1 MRTLDLDIVVTRGS
15 IVESRHIVHAA
26 VIAADGATLASAGN
40 PDLVAHWRSCA
51 KPLQV
56 HPFVESG
63 HFEAVGWG
71 ARELALAC
79 ASHGGEPEHVELA
92 AWMLAS
98 IGLTEHDLVCGGHA
112 PLSDRGARLLR
123 DQSRAP
129 TRLHNNCSGKH
140 AAMLASA
147 LRQGWTSAGYDLPS
161 HPVQQQIRRLLG
173 RWTGVED
180 GALDVATDGC
190 GVPVFVLTLR
200 QMALA
205 YARLA
210 QAASGE
216 APAGQIVDAMRTHPF
231 LVGGTDRF
239 DTMVMEETA
248 GAVVAKLGAEGV
260 HSVLLRE
267 RGIGFAVKVEDGHSR
282 AQYPAVLRLLQH
294 LDALPA
300 ALTPRLARVLVAPVY
315 DTRGNV
321 IGEVRPAA

>member
-1 MRTLDLDIVVTRGS
+1 MRTLDLDIVVTRGAT
-15 IVESRHIVHAA
+15 VESRHVVHAA
-26 VIAADGATLASAGN
+26 VIEADGTIMAQAGN

-63 HFEAVGWG
+63 NFAAVGWG
-71 ARELALAC
+71 PRELALAC
-79 ASHGGEPEHVELA
+79 ASHGGEPEHVEIA
-92 AWMLAS
+92 ASMLAS
-98 IGLTEHDLVCGGHA
+98 IGLSEHDLACGGHE
-112 PLSDRGARLLR
+112 PLSRRGARLLR
-123 DQSRAP
+123 EQSLAP

-140 AAMLASA
+140 SAMLASA
-147 LRQGWTSAGYDLPS
+147 LRQGWPSAGYDLPS

-173 RWTGVED
+173 RWTGVEN

-190 GVPVFVLTLR
+190 GVPVFILTLR

-210 QAASGE
+210 QAATAE

-248 GAVVAKLGAEGV
+248 GAVVIKLGAEGV
-260 HSVLLRE
+260 HSALLRE

-282 AQYPAVLRLLQH
+282 AQYPAMLRLLQH
-294 LDALPA
+294 FDALPA
-300 ALTPRLARVLVAPVY
+300 ALPPRLADILIAPVY
-315 DTRGNV
+315 DTRGYR

>member
-1 MRTLDLDIVVTRGS
+1 MRMLDLDIVVTRGS
-15 IVESRHIVHAA
+15 TVESRHVVHAA
-26 VIAADGATLASAGN
+26 VIDADGTMLAQAGN

-63 HFEAVGWG
+63 NFAAVGWG
-71 ARELALAC
+71 PRELALAC
-79 ASHGGEPEHVELA
+79 ASHGGEPEHVEIA
-92 AWMLAS
+92 ASMLAS
-98 IGLTEHDLVCGGHA
+98 IGLSEHDLACGGHE
-112 PLSDRGARLLR
+112 PLSRRGARLLR
-123 DQSRAP
+123 EQSLVP

-140 AAMLASA
+140 SAMLASA
-147 LRQGWTSAGYDLPS
+147 LRQGWPSAGYERPA
-161 HPVQQQIRRLLG
+161 HPVQQQIRGQLS
-173 RWTGVED
+173 RWTGVEN

-190 GVPVFVLTLR
+190 GVPVFILTLR

-210 QAASGE
+210 QAATVE
-216 APAGQIVDAMRTHPF
+216 APARQIVDAMRSYPF

-239 DTMVMEETA
+239 DTIVMEETA

-294 LDALPA
+294 FDALPA
-300 ALTPRLARVLVAPVY
+300 ALPPRLADILIAPVY
-315 DTRGNV
+315 DTRGNR